1 LANVQVWQSQ
11 LVAND
16 FPPVCAMTGAPAEM
30 WRKFTFTNTPA
41 WAFMFGAL
49 GAAAFSR
56 RVSGYLPL
64 TRHAS
69 SRITRVRWL
78 FVGLI
83 PVGILFWVASAIA
96 SPGPNSSDGTASA
109 ISAFLFLLGL
119 AAFFFSVVG
128 ILVGRNS
135 FGPSARILD
144 GRGQRE
150 LLVELRR
157 VHPAFVAAVQQQQQA
172 RAAQLRATQP
182 STPPPPPES
191 PFPPGKFSY

>member
-16 FPPVCAMTGAPAEM
+16 FPPVCAVTGAPAEM

-41 WAFMFGAL
+41 WAFMFGAI

-64 TRHAS
+64 TRDAS
-69 SRITRVRWL
+69 SRITLVRWL

-96 SPGPNSSDGTASA
+96 SPGPNSSDGTAST
-109 ISAFLFLLGL
+109 ISALLFLFGL
-119 AAFFFSVVG
+119 AAFFFSIVG
-128 ILVGRNS
+128 ILLGRNW
-135 FGPSARILD
+135 FGPSARITEV
-144 GRGQRE
+144 RGQPG

-157 VHPAFVAAVQQQQQA
+157 VHPAFVAAVQQHQQA
-172 RAAQLRATQP
+172 RAAQLQAAQP
-182 STPPPPPES
+182 PPPPPPPES